1 MASSARPQ
9 RRRAELVGVATRLF
23 AAKGFEAASLQD
35 VADDFGVLKGSLFHY
50 IVSKDEL
57 LAEIIEGVYEDAA
70 REVWSIT
77 GQEGR
82 AVDRLRRVITAYV
95 VFMSRHLDEVTVWLR
110 DFNSLPDA
118 RRRALRARE
127 DQDRHRLEGLIA
139 DAQLEGSL
147 RADIEPRLAALALL
161 GAMNWVHRW
170 FQPRK
175 LPAEQIGAAF
185 ADMFFAGLLPRP
197 A

>member
-118 RRRALRARE
+118 RRRALGARE

-139 DAQLEGSL
+139 DASKLIDQLK
-147 RADIEPRLAALALL
+147 AA
-161 GAMNWVHRW
+161 
-170 FQPRK
+170 
-175 LPAEQIGAAF
+175 AEA
-185 ADMFFAGLLPRP
+185 
-197 A
+197 

>member
-70 REVWSIT
+70 REVWSIA